1 MRTTLFILVFLTGPL
16 AATAQSSGGAV
27 SPEKQPAANQPP
39 GQKSFWNRFWLS
51 GQANFIS
58 QQHGDFYAAY
68 TGPNSFRNTSQDA
81 ISRVLTLYTG
91 FQVTKNL
98 EILVDVESA
107 GGRGLSDA
115 LGIAGYTNVDVVRNP
130 QLGAAPYLARGMLH
144 WIIPLSRDREES
156 TRSPLSLFST
166 LPVRRL
172 ELRAGKM
179 SAADFLDVN
188 TIGSDSHTQFMNWA
202 AVNNAAYDY
211 AADTRGY
218 TYGLFLEYDD
228 RWGAL
233 RLAEMLM
240 PTVANG
246 ITLDWDLARAGGT
259 NLELE
264 LHPRLLKRSPTV
276 VRFLGYA
283 NRANMGN
290 YREAIEGYLTG
301 QTQKPDIIAYRA
313 QGRIKYGFGLNAEQF
328 LTRDWGVYGR
338 LGWNDGRNESFVYT
352 EADRSAS
359 LGTMLYGTRWHRPAD
374 KLGAAFLVDAISGD
388 HAHYLQLGGLGFI
401 LGDGGLSYGLEKIF
415 ETFYTAH
422 VWGGVSAALDWQHVT
437 DPGYNLV
444 RGPVSIL
451 SFRLHLEGAV
461 PLDKLSAAVH

>member
-1 MRTTLFILVFLTGPL
+1 MRITLLILIFLSWQLPGW
-16 AATAQSSGGAV
+16 AQS
-27 SPEKQPAANQPP
+27 PP
-39 GQKSFWNRFWLS
+39 QNSVWSRFWLS

-68 TGPNSFRNTSQDA
+68 SGPNSFRNTGQEA

-91 FQVTKNL
+91 FEASKNF

-130 QLGAAPYLARGMLH
+130 TLGAAPYLARGMMH
-144 WIIPLSRDREES
+144 WIIPLSRDRKES
-156 TRSPLSLFST
+156 SRNPLSLFST

-172 ELRAGKM
+172 EVRAGKM

-218 TYGLFLEYDD
+218 TYGVFLEYDD

-233 RLAEMLM
+233 RLAEFLM

-246 ITLDWDLARAGGT
+246 ITLDWNVARAGGT
-259 NLELE
+259 NAELE

-276 VRFLGYA
+276 VRLLGYA

-290 YREAIEGYLTG
+290 YREATDAYLAGRT
-301 QTQKPDIIAYRA
+301 QTADIVADRE
-313 QGRIKYGFGLNAEQF
+313 QGRIKYGFGLNVEQF
-328 LTRDWGVYGR
+328 LSRDWGVYGR

-359 LGTMLYGTRWHRPAD
+359 LGTMVYGTRWRRPAD
-374 KLGAAFLVDAISGD
+374 KAGAAFLVDAISGD
-388 HAHYLQLGGLGFI
+388 HARYLQLGGLGFL
-401 LGDGGLSYGLEKIF
+401 LGDGGLSYGLEKIL

-422 VWGGVSAALDWQHVT
+422 VWGGVSIAVDWQHVT
-437 DPGYNLV
+437 DPGYNLA

-451 SFRLHLEGAV
+451 SFRLHLEGAA
-461 PLDKLSAAVH
+461 PLDKLSAAAH